1 MYSLTE
7 IQQKLNDLEIENYPL
22 RGTTNM
28 IQLGEK
34 NTTIHSMGNNG
45 CILYATDADFQ
56 AIVSYPWP
64 EDVCEKTDTAGKPKQ
79 WCLSFI
85 EKDPHRIY
93 CLQHGN
99 HTMNEGA
106 PQYQPHRVY
115 LYSDENMD
123 TIMEILAANRKGGEG
138 KKMTKIDCV
147 WIGAAILTYDT
158 CQNNSSW
165 KLEDICFSQ
174 QQIVNAAQKLA
185 GEEIPNALV
194 SQHACADSN
203 SQNKNCMYLVA
214 EDIKRRISYT
224 GEFPGKRE
232 RPEFSEMRNNISV
245 PTEHGKIAI
254 DELIKFVDEEYS
266 PKMQQFLEKHSL
278 KQDATEEADDVTVNA
293 DFHPNMILYG
303 PPGTGKTYHSVI
315 YSVAICDGKSIEEIE
330 KKDYDTVKA
339 RYEELKL
346 AGRIAFTTFHQSY
359 GYEEF
364 IEGIRPVMEGGNTIS
379 DAGDDSQLRYR
390 VEPGVFK
397 KFCEE
402 AGRVEVK
409 TDKFDYNRESVIW
422 KVTIRPEV
430 REDCFRNNRIRINW
444 GMDSDGAAGFVND
457 MKKGDL
463 ILATDGSRSVIC
475 GIAVVTSEEAFDLE
489 EEENRTTRNVTW
501 LVTGINEDIRAVN
514 AGKMLHRM
522 TCARVPQMAVADV
535 VALAMKKNHNLVGTR
550 IEENKKPY
558 VFIIDEINR
567 GNISKIFGELITL
580 IEDTKRQG
588 MPEQASA
595 ILPYSK
601 EAFSVPS
608 NVYILGTMNTADRS
622 IALMDTA
629 LRRRFRFVEKMPQP
643 ELLYDVTIEQENK
656 TVNIGKML
664 ELMNRRIEFLFD
676 REHTIGHAFF
686 MKLKTNPDMDTLAGI
701 FRQSV
706 IPLLQEYFYE
716 DYEKIRLVLGDNGK
730 EEEKYQF
737 IKNQQIL
744 PSELFRRGSRL
755 EKSNQY
761 EVNDPAFQWIE
772 SYIGIF
778 NSSITAYTEDE
789 E

>member
-1 MYSLTE
+1 MYSFTE
-7 IQQKLNDLEIENYPL
+7 IQDKLNELKIENYPL
-22 RGTTNM
+22 KGTTNM

-34 NTTIHSMGNNG
+34 NTTIHSRGDNE
-45 CILYATDADFQ
+45 CILYATDTDFR
-56 AIVSYPWP
+56 AIVEYPWP
-64 EDVCEKTDTAGKPKQ
+64 DGMCEKNDAEGKSKR

-85 EKDPHRIY
+85 EKDPNKIY

-99 HTMNEGA
+99 HVLNEGS
-106 PQYQPHRVY
+106 PKYQPNCIY
-115 LYSDENMD
+115 LYSDKNMD
-123 TIMEILAANRKGGEG
+123 TVMEILAENRNGGERE
-138 KKMTKIDCV
+138 KMTKIDCV
-147 WIGAAILTYDT
+147 WIGAAALAYDI
-158 CQNNSSW
+158 CRKNSDW
-165 KLEDICFSQ
+165 KLEDIYFSQ
-174 QQIVNAAQKLA
+174 QQIVHSAENIA
-185 GEEIPNALV
+185 GGAEIPSALV
-194 SQHACADSN
+194 SQHACADSD
-203 SQNKNCMYLVA
+203 SQNKSCMYLVA
-214 EDIKRRISYT
+214 ENVKRRISYT
-224 GEFPGKRE
+224 GEFQGKRE
-232 RPEFSEMRNNISV
+232 RPEFSEMKNNILV
-245 PTEHGKIAI
+245 QTEHGRITVS
-254 DELIKFVDEEYS
+254 ELIKFVDGEYS
-266 PKMQQFLEKHSL
+266 PKMRQLLGKYSLEEDGAK
-278 KQDATEEADDVTVNA
+278 EAGDYTVNV
-293 DFHPNMILYG
+293 DFNSNMILYG

-330 KKDYDTVKA
+330 KQDYDTVKA
-339 RYEELKL
+339 RYEELKR
-346 AGRIAFTTFHQSY
+346 AKRIAFTTFHQAY

-364 IEGIRPVMEGGNTIS
+364 IEGIRPVMEGENAAEG
-379 DAGDDSQLRYR
+379 GQLRYR

-397 KFCEE
+397 KFCED
-402 AGRVEVK
+402 AGRAEVK
-409 TDKFDYNRESVIW
+409 TDQFDYDKDAVIW
-422 KVTIRPEV
+422 KVTIKPEV
-430 REDCFRNNRIRINW
+430 REDCFRNQRVRINW

-475 GIAVVTSEEAFDLE
+475 GIAVVTGEEAFELE
-489 EEENRTTRNVTW
+489 GAEENRTTRNVMW
-501 LVTGINEDIRAVN
+501 LAKEIREDIRAIN

-522 TCARVPQMAVADV
+522 TCARVPQMAVADA
-535 VALAMKKNHNLVGTR
+535 VALAMEKNASLAGIQ
-550 IEENKKPY
+550 IEENRKPY

-601 EAFSVPS
+601 EEFSVPS

-629 LRRRFRFVEKMPQP
+629 LRRRFRFIEKMPQP
-643 ELLYDVTIEQENK
+643 QLLYDVAVEQGDK

-664 ELMNRRIEFLFD
+664 DLMNRRIEFLFD

-686 MKLKTNPDMDTLAGI
+686 MKLKTNPDIDTLAGI
-701 FRQSV
+701 FQQAV

-744 PSELFRRGSRL
+744 PSELFRGRSRL
-755 EKSNQY
+755 EKADKY
-761 EVNDPAFQWIE
+761 EVNDSAFRWIE

-778 NSSITAYTEDE
+778 NAATVSDE